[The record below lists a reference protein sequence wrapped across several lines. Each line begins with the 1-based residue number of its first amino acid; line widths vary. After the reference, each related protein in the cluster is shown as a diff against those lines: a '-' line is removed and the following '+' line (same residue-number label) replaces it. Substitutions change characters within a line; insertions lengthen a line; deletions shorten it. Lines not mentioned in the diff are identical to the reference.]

1 MTVDYENM
9 LVGPLFSIMARDVV
23 YTPINC
29 ASQVVKAITQTGET
43 EVPEIFRRYE
53 GSVRTVPGLS
63 AYLKLSEVPEVKRG
77 DQIEIDSVVYD
88 VDAEL
93 ENNGYTVRVSLTVR
107 V

>member
-9 LVGPLFSIMARDVV
+9 LVGPLFSVMARDVV

-43 EVPEIFRRYE
+43 EVPAMIGEY
-53 GSVRTVPGLS
+53 GSIRTAAGLS

-107 V
+107 F